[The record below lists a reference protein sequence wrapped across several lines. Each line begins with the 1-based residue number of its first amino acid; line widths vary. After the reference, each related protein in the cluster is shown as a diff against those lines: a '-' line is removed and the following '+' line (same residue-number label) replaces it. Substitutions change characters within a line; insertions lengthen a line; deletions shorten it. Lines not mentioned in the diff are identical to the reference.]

1 MLPATVLR
9 SRNSCLLLDLA
20 SLMVDASMCHPAC
33 AWQGI
38 RPQGAEKHVSGA
50 NDVGQAF
57 THSPSPMCRACPA
70 AHCLPQ
76 RLLAQLRTNPLWY
89 QEQLWAGL
97 FGFAVSCQYLGA
109 AEHLDLQQ
117 VVTHQLLEFCHHLTG
132 LGITGAWHLPGRGVP
147 RSAQPVHALPTSLR
161 KS

>member
-1 MLPATVLR
+1 MSVAAADVKQGV
-9 SRNSCLLLDLA
+9 NLL
-20 SLMVDASMCHPAC
+20 
-33 AWQGI
+33 
-38 RPQGAEKHVSGA
+38 SGA
-50 NDVGQAF
+50 VC
-57 THSPSPMCRACPA
+57 HVCPA

-132 LGITGAWHLPGRGVP
+132 LGITGGPRLPDRA
-147 RSAQPVHALPTSLR
+147 SA
-161 KS
+161 